1 MRLRL
6 EVPSLPSA
14 LVAGGTGMLAAGVSG
29 LVGEG
34 RMIVVAARR
43 AERAQ
48 FPEPAGEAPARGRIL
63 PLNTDYS
70 DAKGFDAALRVAS
83 TQSGQFGMA
92 VLWIHT
98 PHAEPVFSAVAKV
111 MTSGASVFHVLGSA
125 ASDPARR
132 PPVPTAFLGPHVTYH
147 RVSWP
152 HAPDASPRR
161 TAAEAESPLLL
172 LVTRDAVVGCPQ
184 GVHSGNRARLDEE
197 GGSWTPRTTACAR
210 R

>member
-1 MRLRL
+1 
-6 EVPSLPSA
+6 
-14 LVAGGTGMLAAGVSG
+14 MLAAVVSG
-29 LVGEG
+29 LAGEG
-34 RMIVVAARR
+34 RMTVVAARR

-48 FPEPAGEAPARGRIL
+48 FPEPAGEAPARGGIL

-83 TQSGQFGMA
+83 VQSGQFGMA

-132 PPVPTAFLGPHVTYH
+132 PPVPTAFLGPRVTYH

-152 HAPDASPRR
+152 HAPMPRR
-161 TAAEAESPLLL
+161 GGPQQKPESPLPL
-172 LVTRDAVVGCPQ
+172 LVTRDAIVGCPQ
-184 GVHSGNRARLDEE
+184 GVHSGGRARLDGE
-197 GGSWTPRTTACAR
+197 GGSWTPRTTGCAR
-210 R
+210 N